1 MRVETGLF
9 SRALSSGGVPLFLTS
24 AMGASG
30 GAADGTLPSSAL
42 GTSHD
47 SQDADVKTKE
57 GKERTGGRPEAEGV
71 FAEKVSNAASGSTST
86 GKDEAGMTAMFKR
99 STSAPAAPAF
109 LLRRMPSSAQA
120 PPVEV
125 HEDGSIHNARTA
137 STERDGEAVPTQ
149 KRIAPSRASAEEETR
164 NAATPAAAQEA
175 ALTAG
180 KSVVRGE
187 DKTFGR
193 TGSLSRFRR
202 AASHVLRVAS
212 AGKEREGDGSGDTLS
227 TDKKEAGFFGFRFV
241 EWHNE
246 R

>member
-30 GAADGTLPSSAL
+30 GAADTTLPPSAL

-47 SQDADVKTKE
+47 SQDADLKTKE
-57 GKERTGGRPEAEGV
+57 GEERTGGRPEAEGG
-71 FAEKVSNAASGSTST
+71 FAEKASNAASGST

-125 HEDGSIHNARTA
+125 HEDGSIHDARTT
-137 STERDGEAVPTQ
+137 STERDGEASPTK
-149 KRIAPSRASAEEETR
+149 KRIAPSRANAEKETR
-164 NAATPAAAQEA
+164 NAAAPEAAQA
-175 ALTAG
+175 AGT
-180 KSVVRGE
+180 SVVGEE

-212 AGKEREGDGSGDTLS
+212 AGKEREDDGGGDTLR

-246 R
+246 K